1 VTQRKTVQHFAP
13 ERVLAVLYGQLRRAV
28 LAVMASESEP
38 SLKLRLDKL
47 LVDRGLA
54 ASRERAQALI
64 LAGKVLVDDQKLEK
78 AGAQVEADAV
88 IRLLGEDLKYVS
100 RGGLKLERALEHWK
114 IDVAGK
120 VCLDVGA
127 STGGF
132 TDCLLQHG
140 AARVI
145 AVDTGYGQMDFAL
158 RQNQRVRL
166 LEKTN
171 ARYVTDEVI
180 AEKVDLIVI
189 DVAFISATLVL
200 PPVVSAGF
208 PQSLEGR
215 FGRQVIVL
223 VKPQFEA
230 GREFVGKGGIVRDPA
245 AQLAAV
251 EKVKK
256 TLLALGCSSTDVI
269 ESPILGAEGNR
280 EFLLQG
286 VF

>member
-1 VTQRKTVQHFAP
+1 LHRSEGSLVRGSIAEHRSPRAP
-13 ERVLAVLYGQLRRAV
+13 
-28 LAVMASESEP
+28 SDPEP
-38 SLKLRLDKL
+38 ILKLRLDKL

-64 LAGKVLVDDQKLEK
+64 LSGKVLVNEQKLDK
-78 AGAQVEADAV
+78 TGVQVAEDAAV
-88 IRLLGEDLKYVS
+88 RLLGEDLKYVS
-100 RGGLKLERALEHWK
+100 RGGLKLERALEHWH
-114 IDVAGK
+114 IDVQGK

-145 AVDTGYGQMDFAL
+145 AVDTGYGQMDFKL
-158 RQNQRVRL
+158 RQNSRVRL

-180 AEKVDLIVI
+180 DEKVDVIAI

-200 PPVVSAGF
+200 PAVVKAAF
-208 PQSLEGR
+208 PQSRDER
-215 FGRQVIVL
+215 RGRQVIVL

-230 GREFVGKGGIVRDPA
+230 GREFVSKGGIVRDEA
-245 AQLAAV
+245 AQWASV
-251 EKVKK
+251 EKVKRA
-256 TLLALGCSSTDVI
+256 LLNLACDRTDVI

-280 EFLLQG
+280 EFLLWAL
-286 VF
+286 F